1 MVVEITEI
9 RIKLMEGSEDR
20 LRAFCSITIDQSF
33 VVRDLK
39 IIDGSHGP
47 FVAMP
52 SRKLTGHC
60 NRCGSKNHLRASFC
74 NQCGAKLF
82 SSSIDSPQKLYADVA
97 HPINSEC
104 REMIQN
110 AVIEE
115 FNAELQRSAQP
126 NYRSRYDDDFDAGDY
141 DEADYVESDGAG
153 RSTAATS
160 TPSAKSTPQPA
171 KKNSSNGLAST
182 ASQSEPEP
190 PINDA
195 FGAGLFDDAPNSLP
209 STTDSPAADSP
220 TTDSSASETP
230 SAEQPADNSSS
241 SEDVAESTTA
251 RIDPQQELPAP
262 HTPAEPIA
270 SDEPAEQTQSGS
282 EPATGEPKM
291 MRAENGARNTI
302 PRPHFHDR
310 PGGGKRES
318 VTNLP
323 PSSSSGATDSAGDT
337 TDTDDNVNPGFGA
350 GILDD

>member
-82 SSSIDSPQKLYADVA
+82 SGNVDSPQKLYADVA

-141 DEADYVESDGAG
+141 DEADYADANV
-153 RSTAATS
+153 STSNASTS
-160 TPSAKSTPQPA
+160 PNPSKAKSTIKKTPLPGPA
-171 KKNSSNGLAST
+171 TISET
-182 ASQSEPEP
+182 ATEP

-195 FGAGLFDDAPNSLP
+195 FGAGLFDN
-209 STTDSPAADSP
+209 
-220 TTDSSASETP
+220 ETP
-230 SAEQPADNSSS
+230 AETTQSDTPASTDAAAATEATSSDADDTDAES
-241 SEDVAESTTA
+241 SQTDPASTTA
-251 RIDPQQELPAP
+251 RIDEKQNLQAP
-262 HTPAEPIA
+262 NFA
-270 SDEPAEQTQSGS
+270 SDAKPSRQQSDQDQT
-282 EPATGEPKM
+282 ERTDDAKM
-291 MRAENGARNTI
+291 TRAETGVRNTI
-302 PRPHFHDR
+302 PRPHFQDR
-310 PGGGKRES
+310 RGGSNRQTI
-318 VTNLP
+318 TNTP
-323 PSSSSGATDSAGDT
+323 PSTGMGSVDTSSDSPDS
-337 TDTDDNVNPGFGA
+337 DDNMSSGFGA

>member
-82 SSSIDSPQKLYADVA
+82 SGSIDSPQKLYADVA

-141 DEADYVESDGAG
+141 DEADYVESDTAG
-153 RSTAATS
+153 RSSAATS
-160 TPSAKSTPQPA
+160 TPSAKSTPKPA
-171 KKNSSNGLAST
+171 KKSPSIGLAST
-182 ASQSEPEP
+182 AAQSEPQSP
-190 PINDA
+190 VNDA
-195 FGAGLFDDAPNSLP
+195 FGAGLFDDASTSPP
-209 STTDSPAADSP
+209 STTNSQSPDAQATEP
-220 TTDSSASETP
+220 SASESP
-230 SAEQPADNSSS
+230 SAEQPADNSSN
-241 SEDVAESTTA
+241 SEAVAESTTA

-262 HTPAEPIA
+262 HTPAQPIV

-282 EPATGEPKM
+282 QPATGEPKM
-291 MRAENGARNTI
+291 MRAESGVRNTI

-318 VTNLP
+318 VSNLP
-323 PSSSSGATDSAGDT
+323 PSSGSGATDAARDV
-337 TDTDDNVNPGFGA
+337 TDSDDNGNPGFGA